1 MSTRLGFLS
10 AFSSATSLSS
20 LFKGGRKVL
29 GPIAKNTDISGLIQ
43 RDKRSE
49 TLKINLH
56 SHSIERRRT
65 ARVALAVPVTV
76 QGETVANEKFLA
88 NSATL
93 CVCGHGGLITLN
105 VPVVA
110 GQTILLIKEQ
120 SEQQAKCN
128 IVSVRQGD
136 DRKIYVGIEFVDPS
150 CNFWHMNFTAPGAR
164 PLRRVTP
171 IRISA

>member
-10 AFSSATSLSS
+10 AFSSPTSLAS

-29 GPIAKNTDISGLIQ
+29 GPIAKNTNISELIQ
-43 RDKRSE
+43 RGKRSE

-65 ARVALAVPVTV
+65 ARVGLAVPLKV
-76 QGETVANEKFLA
+76 QGETVGKEKFLA
-88 NSATL
+88 KTTTL

-110 GQTILLIKEQ
+110 GQTISLIKEQ
-120 SEQQAKCN
+120 SEQEAECK

-136 DRKIYVGIEFVDPS
+136 DRKIYVGIEFLDPS
-150 CNFWHMNFTAPGAR
+150 CNFWHMNFTIPGAR